1 MIPFPPLVH
10 KKLEEIIGSPVSR
23 ETLDLLF
30 SYLSFLER
38 ESKKY
43 NLIGPRELEKI
54 WDRHV
59 LDSAQLYPFLKNTK
73 KFLDVGSG
81 AGFPGV
87 VLSILGAKGTHL
99 LDSSHKKCQFLEG
112 VSRETGASFSVLR
125 GRVESLEGYV
135 FDTVLARAVAPIE
148 TLLLWCRGISTF
160 QTRYVF
166 LKSSSFQG
174 EIDRALQK
182 ISFQYSVSQSL
193 TSSEGKIVSLWNV
206 SF

>member
-1 MIPFPPLVH
+1 M
-10 KKLEEIIGSPVSR
+10 EEIIRSPVSR
-23 ETLDLLF
+23 ETLALLF
-30 SYLSFLER
+30 SYLSFLEG

-87 VLSILGAKGTHL
+87 VLSLLGAGGAHL
-99 LDSSHKKCQFLEG
+99 LDSSQKKCQFLEG
-112 VSRETGASFSVLR
+112 VSRETGAAFSVLR
-125 GRVESLEGYV
+125 GRVESLEGLV
-135 FDTVLARAVAPIE
+135 FDTVLARAVAPIG
-148 TLLLWCRGISTF
+148 TLLSWCQDVSTF
-160 QTRYVF
+160 QTRYFF
-166 LKSSSFQG
+166 LKSSSFQE

-182 ISFQYSVSQSL
+182 VSFQYSVSQSL